1 MADPRQFCPHCSQT
15 LSTKTYKAHKRLYFD
30 SNSNS
35 WIKRRKADPEDFA
48 VRLCFDSDTDSE
60 DAPSNS
66 APSICPDE
74 ECPPV
79 VGFVSSE
86 EELVDLRD
94 SGKHH
99 EIEALIVTY
108 SSNLP

>member
-48 VRLCFDSDTDSE
+48 VLLCFDSDTDLE

-74 ECPPV
+74 EYPPV